1 MGLTAVLILKVLVFA
16 FIAIVIYNLLK
27 KFVFSKFKPNL
38 TVKIIATVISVI
50 LVVLSGYFS
59 SRYSEQSWQYY
70 IGTGIVILVIL
81 TTLDFWVGDKNKKN
95 IKSSSSKNDSFKPK
109 PKAKPN
115 RVKNKKN

>member
-1 MGLTAVLILKVLVFA
+1 MGLTAILILKVLVFA
-16 FIAIVIYNLLK
+16 FIAIVLYNILK
-27 KFVFSKFKPNL
+27 RFIFSKFKPNL

-50 LVVLSGYFS
+50 LVILSGYFS

-95 IKSSSSKNDSFKPK
+95 IKSSKNDSFKPK